1 MLKNL
6 SLLIIVALGFTAC
19 EPNAGTKTELG
30 ALPVSDFSYTMVDSN
45 TIALTSESTGDP
57 FLFQWGERRSAD
69 PANRDLRYYTYSF

>member
-30 ALPVSDFSYTMVDSN
+30 ALPVSDFSYTMVECN
-45 TIALTSESTGDP
+45 CIAIYHGV
-57 FLFQWGERRSAD
+57 
-69 PANRDLRYYTYSF
+69 